1 MTFNSVTTGHESCV
15 QLQLM
20 KIIYNYNLSRYQIII
35 QILILQSAT
44 IFASRNII
52 TLQSLQLVIIMA
64 GKNITNILSLPTYY
78 GQ

>member
-1 MTFNSVTTGHESCV
+1 MAFNSVTTGHESCA

-20 KIIYNYNLSRYQIII
+20 KVACNYNLLRHQIII
-35 QILILQSAT
+35 QILILQLAT

-52 TLQSLQLVIIMA
+52 TFQSLQLVIITA
-64 GKNITNILSLPTYY
+64 GKNITNISSLPTYY